1 MLMQWRDR
9 GGVTMKN
16 NNGIEP
22 KTWKDFSK
30 LKQEIET
37 MLNKKIDNDYLMKL
51 LIVQAKL
58 IANGKMLEHKV
69 DIPLEIDLGGEQ
81 KDEDSSST

>member
-1 MLMQWRDR
+1 
-9 GGVTMKN
+9 MKN